1 MAWNVYI
8 FTGKRNLKYETNLIK
23 IEIDFDDTHY
33 IKGSCLMLLTVE
45 NSEK

>member
-8 FTGKRNLKYETNLIK
+8 FTGKRNLKYETYPIK

-33 IKGSCLMLLTVE
+33 FNGSCLMLLTVE